1 MAGKGYLF
9 TAIRYIFVDR
19 YRREQMVV
27 IEPLDAVI
35 EPADEAAD
43 PIAARLAA
51 RDLEAPLA
59 GLGAA
64 EREALF
70 LNVVEGYTAR
80 EIRAFTGRPRGTALS
95 LIHRAKRKLRGAI
108 EAQAGGDAAS
118 GVGGSSR

>member
-1 MAGKGYLF
+1 M
-9 TAIRYIFVDR
+9 
-19 YRREQMVV
+19 
-27 IEPLDAVI
+27 I

-59 GLGAA
+59 GLDQ
-64 EREALF
+64 RSRTRQALF

-80 EIRAFTGRPRGTALS
+80 EIGAFTGRPRGTALS
-95 LIHRAKRKLRGAI
+95 LILYRAKRKLRGAI